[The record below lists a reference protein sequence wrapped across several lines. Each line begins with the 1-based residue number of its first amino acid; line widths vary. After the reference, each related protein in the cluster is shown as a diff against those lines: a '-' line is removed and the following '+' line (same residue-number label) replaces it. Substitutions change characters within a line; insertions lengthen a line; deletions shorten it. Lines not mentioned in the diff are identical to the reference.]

1 MAVENLYWKV
11 VKYLEANSKT
21 DAELYNGNI
30 ELVDEGSG
38 PYIRT
43 WNVDGVTKPTDSQ
56 IASYETAGDEE
67 EALTKILVKR
77 KKEYLSWNEQLDKLY
92 HDIDNRKL
100 DETGE
105 WFKAIKKVKDDNP
118 K

>member
-1 MAVENLYWKV
+1 MASLQDALQYFNTDKPAWYGWKNPADGMVYSNLELLDETASMPSEEDVNYKI
-11 VKYLEANSKT
+11 
-21 DAELYNGNI
+21 AELDI
-30 ELVDEGSG
+30 DEQ
-38 PYIRT
+38 R
-43 WNVDGVTKPTDSQ
+43 VM
-56 IASYETAGDEE
+56 
-67 EALTKILVKR
+67 
-77 KKEYLSWNEQLDKLY
+77 EYGGWQEQLDKLY